1 MVIREVR
8 KIGVFFISGLSS
20 ICDKLQLIFA
30 RFPGVLKKVHGF
42 STGAARGVTL
52 HTLKREPQV

>member
-8 KIGVFFISGLSS
+8 KIGVFFISRLSS

-30 RFPGVLKKVHGF
+30 RFPGGKKVHGF

-52 HTLKREPQV
+52 HTLKRELQV